1 MQGLRAYLE
10 EGFDKVTSETC
21 RAVIADMQSEEDRYW
36 REDMEESEEQN
47 SQDTIE

>member
-1 MQGLRAYLE
+1 MQGLRAHLE

-36 REDMEESEEQN
+36 REDMEESEE
-47 SQDTIE
+47 